1 MFLSFTYESMFLYRW
16 GVVIG
21 ASLVAAGFDLRQGRI
36 PNALTF
42 PLLGFGL
49 VLVTWHGGLASLAE
63 AAGACAL
70 LALPYVLLFI
80 FVGGGA
86 GDAKL
91 MGAIGSW
98 LGLRH
103 GLLTLVCVIMAG
115 GVLAIV
121 KAISQKQLKL
131 VLTSVC
137 VSFYGFILFLFGLFG
152 QKKLPST
159 SDGNDIEKSGNLELP
174 YGVAILLGVC
184 IAAVISGMWGVEWLW

>member
-1 MFLSFTYESMFLYRW
+1 MFLSLTDESIVFCRW

-49 VLVTWHGGLASLAE
+49 VLATWLGGLASLAE
-63 AAGACAL
+63 AAGTCAL

-98 LGLRH
+98 LGLRY
-103 GLLTLVCVIMAG
+103 GLLALVCVIMAG
-115 GVLAIV
+115 GGLAV
-121 KAISQKQLKL
+121 AKAIANKQLKL
-131 VLTSVC
+131 VLTSVF
-137 VSFYGFILFLFGLFG
+137 VSFYAFILFLFGLFG
-152 QKKLPST
+152 QKKLPSV
-159 SDGNDIEKSGNLELP
+159 SDGNDINKSDNLELP
-174 YGVAILLGVC
+174 YGIAIFAGVC
-184 IAAVISGMWGVEWLW
+184 AAAVISGMWGIEWLW